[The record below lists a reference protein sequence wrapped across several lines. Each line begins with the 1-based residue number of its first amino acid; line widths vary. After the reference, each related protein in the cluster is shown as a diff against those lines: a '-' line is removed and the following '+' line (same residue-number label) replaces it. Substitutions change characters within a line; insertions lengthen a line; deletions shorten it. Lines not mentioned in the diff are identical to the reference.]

1 MKIKFKT
8 QIIPILIVIVIFL
21 FLFALKYWQMFA
33 ASNWGKYYFQKM
45 TWEKILSDPSNH
57 KEPLIASFVILVFAI
72 LYVTIRDRKKGK

>member
-8 QIIPILIVIVIFL
+8 QLIPILIVIAIFL
-21 FLFALKYWQMFA
+21 FLFVLKYWQMFT

-45 TWEKILSDPSNH
+45 TWEKIISDPASH